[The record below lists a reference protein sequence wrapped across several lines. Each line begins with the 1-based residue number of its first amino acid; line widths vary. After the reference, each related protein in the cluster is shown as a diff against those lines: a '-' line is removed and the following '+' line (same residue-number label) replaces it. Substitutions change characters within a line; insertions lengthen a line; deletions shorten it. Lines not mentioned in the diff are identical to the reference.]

1 MAQIKVNCRKVTDA
15 AGQIDAYVT
24 RVDRHMREINST
36 VETLGADW
44 QGADYQQLTKE
55 WSEIKAPGSTTD
67 HMKQSLTNYADGL
80 RAAARLYQEAQTRA
94 INRANAL
101 CK

>member
-15 AGQIDAYVT
+15 ARQIDAYVT
-24 RVDRHMREINST
+24 RVDRHMHEIGST
-36 VETLGADW
+36 VEALGSEW
-44 QGADYQQLTKE
+44 QGADYQQLTQE
-55 WSEIKAPGSTTD
+55 WGEIKAPGSTTD
-67 HMKQSLTNYADGL
+67 HMKRSLTNYADGL